1 MKMLEWGCWGELPT
15 TGGVVKL
22 GAGKPFAAVR
32 WLGRIF
38 PCCGGQALRKLR
50 LLQGTA
56 MKAQRTRKENSVLY
70 RCPSSVLCGQKL
82 YCEPADKGEIFK
94 GPISIFTE
102 QTMKLGFGAKVNTM
116 VYYCLL

>member
-1 MKMLEWGCWGELPT
+1 MKMLEWGCWGELLT
-15 TGGVVKL
+15 TRGVVKL
-22 GAGKPFAAVR
+22 GAGEA
-32 WLGRIF
+32 L
-38 PCCGGQALRKLR
+38 CCSKVAQKDFFMLRGQALRKLH

-82 YCEPADKGEIFK
+82 YSEPADKGEIFK

-102 QTMKLGFGAKVNTM
+102 QTMKLGFGAKDNTM
-116 VYYCLL
+116 VCYCLL